1 MSGKDRAGLSMFD
14 DDGFK
19 NRLKRASTD
28 RCRRWTWLGIFFI
41 ASVLT
46 VATIRR
52 LSEDSQGLSPVA
64 FRVSTSKTQS
74 ICNPYTP
81 LYKDAEATHEYYVLR
96 GGIQPSDLA
105 ASNAHCDAHG
115 QCIQIKL
122 YNMNIYVGNFSSNPH
137 CYETRGESLLMNLN
151 MAVEQARTEG
161 EILPNIDVYMMC
173 HDKPEGA
180 THAMW
185 YISKTVDNVNAEFGQ
200 DNFFLMPD
208 FNFYSWPEAFNEPW
222 TYVS

>member
-1 MSGKDRAGLSMFD
+1 MSGKDGAGLSISD

-28 RCRRWTWLGIFFI
+28 RCRRLTWLGIFLI
-41 ASVLT
+41 AAVLT
-46 VATIRR
+46 VVTIRR
-52 LSEDSQGLSPVA
+52 LSEDSQGLSPLA

-74 ICNPYTP
+74 ICKPYTP
-81 LYKDAEATHEYYVLR
+81 LYKDAEATHEYYLQR

-105 ASNAHCDAHG
+105 ASKAHCDVHG

-122 YNMNIYVGNFSSNPH
+122 YDMNIYVGNFSSNPH

-185 YISKTVDNVNAEFGQ
+185 YISKTVDNVNAEPGQ